1 MNMTS
6 GESRHG
12 PSTGAGERL
21 PWSKT
26 HRKKSTRV
34 LQPGA
39 MFFTWHAYMTHIYA
53 HTDTYMCECVH
64 SFSEEKRTCVPQ
76 LSLRT
81 NLLIFYFNCITMH
94 MYLWVC
100 LCVCVVR
107 GLVHIRQVF
116 HQCLSPVTQPP
127 LTKVFKAGSC
137 LKGSSLTLNLWT
149 SCLNLL
155 GSLNYRSVPTAL
167 VMIYYNYCYK
177 MYWYLWTVVITILG
191 WICHSSVDAIYQQPL
206 NIYNLIFWMASYN
219 TIWGKFFTI

>member
-1 MNMTS
+1 MAPPQEQVR
-6 GESRHG
+6 GCHG
-12 PSTGAGERL
+12 VKPIGRSQQGCCSQV
-21 PWSKT
+21 PCFS
-26 HRKKSTRV
+26 
-34 LQPGA
+34 PD
-39 MFFTWHAYMTHIYA
+39 THIWHIYM
-53 HTDTYMCECVH
+53 HTQIRICVNVFIL
-64 SFSEEKRTCVPQ
+64 SLKKKRTCVPQ
-76 LSLRT
+76 LSLGT

-94 MYLWVC
+94 VYLWVC

-127 LTKVFKAGSC
+127 LTKIFKAGSC

-167 VMIYYNYCYK
+167 VMICYNYWYK

-219 TIWGKFFTI
+219 TIWGKFFII